1 MGTDQSDASENGV
14 ATDDIAFV
22 AAKFPGSRVGSVGL
36 CEQLQAHERKNDEK
50 QGGARGVPVP
60 LRITLEPSLLSQST
74 LCDFQR
80 VGDGGPLR
88 KRMKTPTVFHGL
100 CYI

>member
-50 QGGARGVPVP
+50 QGGARGVPVRCRLHRP
-60 LRITLEPSLLSQST
+60 PPSEN
-74 LCDFQR
+74 R
-80 VGDGGPLR
+80 R
-88 KRMKTPTVFHGL
+88 GL
-100 CYI
+100 IG